1 MATNLFDL
9 RGKVA
14 LVTGG
19 SKGLGKAMAH
29 GLVDAGADIVICSR
43 HEQEL
48 RQALDEILK
57 GKPNRGLAVACDMTR
72 RDDVNRLAQRALQT
86 MGRVDILVNNAG
98 SNTPQ
103 PADEIRDETWDGLL
117 ELNLTSVMILTRA
130 LIPQMKERR
139 WGRIV
144 HISSILGHISIKG
157 RSIYSATKAGLLGL
171 CRAEAADLGA
181 FGITVNCISPGP
193 FLTELPLR
201 LLNEAQQQKFTDR
214 TMLGRWGKPEE
225 MIGPLLLLAS
235 EAGSYITGQSI
246 IVDGGYTAW

>member
-1 MATNLFDL
+1 MPANLFDL

-19 SKGLGKAMAH
+19 SKGLGKAMAQ
-29 GLVDAGADIVICSR
+29 GLADAGADIVICSR

-48 RQALDEILK
+48 HQALDEILK
-57 GKPNRGLAVACDMTR
+57 GKSNRGLAVGCDMTQR
-72 RDDVNRLAQRALQT
+72 EEVNRLAKKAVDAL
-86 MGRVDILVNNAG
+86 GRVDILVNNAG

-103 PADEIRDETWDGLL
+103 PADEITDANWDNLL
-117 ELNLTSVMILTRA
+117 ELNLSSIMVLTRA

-144 HISSILGHISIKG
+144 HISSILGHVSLRG
-157 RSIYSATKAGLLGL
+157 RSIYSATKSGLLGL
-171 CRAEAADLGA
+171 ARAEAADLGP

-201 LLNEAQQQKFTDR
+201 LLNEQQQQKFTDR

-225 MIGPLLLLAS
+225 LIGPLLLLAS
-235 EAGSYITGQSI
+235 EAGGYITGQSI